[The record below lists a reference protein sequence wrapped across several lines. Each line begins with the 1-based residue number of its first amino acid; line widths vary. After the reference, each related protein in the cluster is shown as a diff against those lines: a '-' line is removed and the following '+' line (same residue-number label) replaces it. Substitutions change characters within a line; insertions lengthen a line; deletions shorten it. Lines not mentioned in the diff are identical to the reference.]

1 MTDNEKIAKLAVN
14 IADLQKLQNERITLI
29 ATMVRGCLARLKS
42 NSLAARKEAI
52 KALGDLADLL
62 EGRNQI

>member
-1 MTDNEKIAKLAVN
+1 MTDNEKIAKLAVS
-14 IADLQKLQNERITLI
+14 IADLQKLQNERIALI
-29 ATMVRGCLARLKS
+29 ATMVRGCTARLKS

-52 KALGDLADLL
+52 TALGDLADLL

>member
-14 IADLQKLQNERITLI
+14 IADLQKLQNERIALI

-42 NSLAARKEAI
+42 NNLAARKEAI
-52 KALGDLADLL
+52 TALGDLADLL